1 LRAAAGSNGY
11 FAAPVSGKGGNAP
24 FPWDAVLHAGLCLL
38 RLPPS
43 VFWALTP
50 RELFIMTGGF
60 RPRTT
65 SLGRSALSALMQ
77 DFPDR

>member
-1 LRAAAGSNGY
+1 VPG
-11 FAAPVSGKGGNAP
+11 SGKGENAA
-24 FPWDAVLHAGLCLL
+24 FPWDAVLHAGLFRL
-38 RLPPS
+38 RLPPRD
-43 VFWALTP
+43 FWALTP
-50 RELFIMTGGF
+50 LEFFIMTGGL